1 MKKIVELKKKLEE
14 NIIFK
19 IVKFLMYFIVIL
31 LLIVIVVQKITKNNL
46 ALGGFRVFTV
56 ISESMLDEYKV
67 GDILISKSVTV
78 DEINVGDNV
87 TYLGQKKNLNG
98 LVITHKVIKKEERDG
113 ISYFITKGNANEV
126 SDPEITYDQIYGK
139 VVYKMVFLSLL
150 SRLLNSQLSY
160 YLIFITVGI
169 IVSIEIVSSMF
180 DSSGEKEEDERRE

>member
-98 LVITHKVIKKEERDG
+98 LVITHKVIKKEERYG
-113 ISYFITKGNANEV
+113 ITYFITKGNANEV